1 MQLNLEFDKTETD
14 PIKKYRLGYS
24 NGHYPNL
31 EYISESEFLWRF
43 GGGSG
48 MKVYR
53 QIKLPNMFDHRV
65 TYAQVYAWV
74 QADGSG
80 VGFEVHSYP
89 YGIDWEKRSYAPVSR
104 AVTRHAGSSS
114 THATTSILRQPNET
128 AFGPVPAI
136 SAGTIQRWIQVTSSK
151 PKKCPKC
158 GCVMVTTNSGRWIC
172 GGYCGNR

>member
-1 MQLNLEFDKTETD
+1 MTQQQLNLDFDKTETD

-24 NGHYPNL
+24 NEHYPNL

-53 QIKLPNMFDHRV
+53 QIKLPNMFDYRT

-74 QADGSG
+74 QAGGSG

-89 YGIDWEKRSYAPVSR
+89 YGIKYGTNDYWEKRDYAPPEGVEGR
-104 AVTRHAGSSS
+104 YKARWFKFHACD
-114 THATTSILRQPNET
+114 HKYTTT
-128 AFGPVPAI
+128 AQRNCFW
-136 SAGTIQRWIQVTSSK
+136 AGT
-151 PKKCPKC
+151 CD
-158 GCVMVTTNSGRWIC
+158 IC
-172 GGYCGNR
+172 GHHSEVDSSD